1 MASHRQTIHQ
11 NNAYFCTTN
20 AKTMRRQKTVA
31 DEIKSYIIITFG
43 LFVMALGW
51 TAFLI
56 PNHLLGGGVSGIATL
71 LYWSTGLSTGI
82 TILAV
87 NTVLILIALRI
98 LGFGFGVKTIY
109 SIVVL
114 SGFFSLLQ
122 FYIKEPFVTD
132 RFMSAII
139 GGVLGGLSIGIV
151 FTQGGS
157 TGGTDIIA
165 MIVNKYKNISPGKII
180 LSLDVVII
188 SGSFLIFQSIET
200 LVYGFVIMVVSS
212 YTIDLVL
219 TGNKQ
224 SVQLFI
230 FSSKAHQ
237 IADRIGNETGRGVT
251 FIKGTGWYTKAEHDI
266 LMVIVRKMESPQLFR
281 IVREEDPEAFV
292 SLNTVMGV
300 YGKGFD
306 IMK

>member
-1 MASHRQTIHQ
+1 MAKKQSVFHH
-11 NNAYFCTTN
+11 
-20 AKTMRRQKTVA
+20 
-31 DEIKSYIIITFG
+31 IKSYVIITFG
-43 LFVMALGW
+43 LLVMAFGW

-56 PNHLLGGGVSGIATL
+56 PNELLGGGVSGIATL
-71 LYWSTGLSTGI
+71 VYWSTGLSTGI

-87 NTVLILIALRI
+87 NVVLVLIALKI
-98 LGFGFGVKTIY
+98 LGFGFGLKTIY
-109 SIVVL
+109 SILVL
-114 SGFFSLLQ
+114 SFFFSMLQ
-122 FYIKEPFVTD
+122 LYFPEPLVSDKFL
-132 RFMSAII
+132 SAIV
-139 GGVLGGLSIGIV
+139 GGILGGASVGLI

-157 TGGTDIIA
+157 TGGTDIVA
-165 MIVNKYKNISPGKII
+165 MLVNKYRNISPGKII
-180 LSLDVVII
+180 LFIDVFII
-188 SGSFLIFQSIET
+188 SSSYLILQSIET
-200 LVYGFVIMVVSS
+200 LVYGFVVMGVAS

-230 FSSKAHQ
+230 FSRNANV

-251 FIKGTGWYTKAEHDI
+251 FIKGKGWYTKTEHDI
-266 LMVIVRKMESPQLFR
+266 LMVIVKKMESHRLFK

-306 IMK
+306 IIR

>member
-1 MASHRQTIHQ
+1 MAKQL
-11 NNAYFCTTN
+11 
-20 AKTMRRQKTVA
+20 TVFQH
-31 DEIKSYIIITFG
+31 IKSYSIITLG

-56 PNHLLGGGVSGIATL
+56 PNELLGGGVSGIATL
-71 LYWSTGLSTGI
+71 IYWSTGLSTGI

-87 NTVLILIALRI
+87 NVILVIIALRL
-98 LGFGFGVKTIY
+98 LGFGFGVKTVY
-109 SIVVL
+109 SILVL
-114 SGFFSLLQ
+114 SFFFSVLQ
-122 FYIKEPFVTD
+122 LYFTEPIVKDKFL
-132 RFMSAII
+132 SAIV
-139 GGVLGGLSIGIV
+139 GGIMGGASVGII

-157 TGGTDIIA
+157 TGGTDIVA
-165 MIVNKYKNISPGKII
+165 MLVNKYRNISPGKII
-180 LSLDVVII
+180 LFLDVFII
-188 SGSFLIFQSIET
+188 SSSYLIFQSIET
-200 LVYGFVIMVVSS
+200 LVYGFVVMGVAS

-230 FSSKAHQ
+230 FSGNAQ
-237 IADRIGNETGRGVT
+237 AIADRIGNETGRGVT
-251 FIKGTGWYTKAEHDI
+251 FIKGKGWYTKTEHDI
-266 LMVIVRKMESPQLFR
+266 LMVIVKKMESPRLFR

-306 IMK
+306 VIR